1 MRGLAD
7 FSLPIKGKTRKVVHR
22 SEFNSCGENS
32 SAATTCTGI
41 TMRTFSE
48 LPRMNYDTKARIL
61 GAACCATLHGSRRL
75 QRDIDEKGHPFS
87 IQEVKPISFWQ
98 KIMEHHD
105 VTHIVD
111 FTPGS
116 GALAVAASGAMEY
129 EGIACNDAHRDWL
142 YSIVDRCV
150 MYKAGHDEGY
160 AEQLGGDEGFV
171 EKASK
176 YFGGTMMEARRLL
189 EPVDEDDDDEEK
201 EDEAAWSSDSN

>member
-7 FSLPIKGKTRKVVHR
+7 FSLAIQGKQKKIIYR
-22 SEFNSCGENS
+22 SEFNSCGETSN
-32 SAATTCTGI
+32 AATTYTGI
-41 TMRTFSE
+41 SMRSLSE
-48 LPRMNYDTKARIL
+48 LPRMSYQTKQSIL
-61 GAACCATLHGSRRL
+61 GAASCASVPTQRM

-87 IQEVKPISFWQ
+87 FHEVKPISFWQ
-98 KIMEHHD
+98 TIMEHHK

-129 EGIACNDAHRDWL
+129 EGIAGNDAHRDWL
-142 YSIVDRCV
+142 DSIVDRCV

-189 EPVDEDDDDEEK
+189 EPVAEDGDDEK
-201 EDEAAWSSDSN
+201 EDEAAESSDSN